1 MPGQYPITKFKAIDT
16 LMNMGQLLYSQQLK
30 EQLINIEATA
40 KELAK
45 EDPTKST
52 EQFRAEIDFIVTL
65 LKEAR
70 LMVD

>member
-1 MPGQYPITKFKAIDT
+1 MI
-16 LMNMGQLLYSQQLK
+16 MGQLLYSQQLK
-30 EQLINIEATA
+30 EQLKNIEATA

-45 EDPTKST
+45 EDPDKSA

-65 LKEAR
+65 LKEAQ

>member
-1 MPGQYPITKFKAIDT
+1 MI
-16 LMNMGQLLYSQQLK
+16 MGQLLYSQQLK

-45 EDPTKST
+45 EDPAKST

-65 LKEAR
+65 LKEAQQ
-70 LMVD
+70 MVD

>member
-1 MPGQYPITKFKAIDT
+1 
-16 LMNMGQLLYSQQLK
+16 MNMGQLLYSQQLK

-45 EDPTKST
+45 EDPTKSA